1 MKKAIV
7 RLLSASLLCALL
19 TTGAAAATLQSGQAA
34 YQLSLDPLGTEPFS
48 YSDTETYSAT
58 LVPIGTRVS
67 SETGALLLVEIFTYS
82 ESSGHWALNSLLSG
96 QSDLVVR
103 DSAHLYHIST
113 LVNGGENSDTVDR
126 GIWLKA
132 PSQGSSQP
140 ISVTGEPVDEWA
152 LNLVN
157 QAIAGGLMPDHLKGQ
172 DLREPI
178 TRLQFAAL
186 AVRLYETASGQ
197 SIQVPGENPFTDT
210 SDPEALKAYSMGFT
224 AGTSASTFGPE
235 GLLTRSR
242 PPSCSP
248 PFTGLWAAPFPTAP
262 PPSRTEGRS
271 PPGPRAAWPLW
282 PRAALWPATATA
294 ASAPRTPPSGRPA
307 SSWPCASSRIRPHNR
322 AGLSPPVPPRHR
334 RPSPAFFR
342 SALPS
347 GLSSRP
353 GFFISWRPYRPRR
366 TRPRE

>member
-157 QAIAGGLMPDHLKGQ
+157 
-172 DLREPI
+172 
-178 TRLQFAAL
+178 
-186 AVRLYETASGQ
+186 
-197 SIQVPGENPFTDT
+197 
-210 SDPEALKAYSMGFT
+210 
-224 AGTSASTFGPE
+224 
-235 GLLTRSR
+235 
-242 PPSCSP
+242 
-248 PFTGLWAAPFPTAP
+248 
-262 PPSRTEGRS
+262 
-271 PPGPRAAWPLW
+271 
-282 PRAALWPATATA
+282 
-294 ASAPRTPPSGRPA
+294 
-307 SSWPCASSRIRPHNR
+307 
-322 AGLSPPVPPRHR
+322 
-334 RPSPAFFR
+334 
-342 SALPS
+342 
-347 GLSSRP
+347 
-353 GFFISWRPYRPRR
+353 
-366 TRPRE
+366 

>member
-1 MKKAIV
+1 MKKV
-7 RLLSASLLCALL
+7 LTRLLSAALLFGLL

-82 ESSGHWALNSLLSG
+82 ESSGHWALDSLLSG

-103 DSAHLYHIST
+103 DSAHLYHVST
-113 LVNGGENSDTVDR
+113 LSGSGQSSETLDR

-132 PSQGSSQP
+132 PSQTSGQP
-140 ISVTGEPVDEWA
+140 VSVTGEPVDEWA

-186 AVRLYETASGQ
+186 TVRLYETASGQ
-197 SIQVPGENPFTDT
+197 SIEAPGENPFTDT

-224 AGTSASTFGPE
+224 AGTSDSTFGPGE
-235 GLLTRSR
+235 LLNPLLGSWLQVFH
-242 PPSCSP
+242 PEY
-248 PFTGLWAAPFPTAP
+248 
-262 PPSRTEGRS
+262 TEYRQHIS
-271 PPGPRAAWPLW
+271 QYPR
-282 PRAALWPATATA
+282 
-294 ASAPRTPPSGRPA
+294 
-307 SSWPCASSRIRPHNR
+307 
-322 AGLSPPVPPRHR
+322 
-334 RPSPAFFR
+334 
-342 SALPS
+342 
-347 GLSSRP
+347 
-353 GFFISWRPYRPRR
+353 
-366 TRPRE
+366 

>member
-1 MKKAIV
+1 MKKVLTRI
-7 RLLSASLLCALL
+7 LSGVLLCALL

-103 DSAHLYHIST
+103 DSAHLYHVST
-113 LVNGGENSDTVDR
+113 LSGSGQSSETLDR

-132 PSQGSSQP
+132 PSSASGQP
-140 ISVTGEPVDEWA
+140 VSATGEPVDEWA

-186 AVRLYETASGQ
+186 TVRLYETASGQ

-224 AGTSASTFGPE
+224 AGTSDSTFGPGE
-235 GLLTRSR
+235 LLTREQAAVMLTAVYRALGGSV
-242 PPSCSP
+242 PDGTPSFSD
-248 PFTGLWAAPFPTAP
+248 G
-262 PPSRTEGRS
+262 GDI
-271 PPGPRAAWPLW
+271 
-282 PRAALWPATATA
+282 
-294 ASAPRTPPSGRPA
+294 
-307 SSWPCASSRIRPHNR
+307 SSWAKSSVAFMSQSGIVAGYGDGRFGPQDTAQRQACLIMALRILQNQTQT
-322 AGLSPPVPPRHR
+322 A
-334 RPSPAFFR
+334 
-342 SALPS
+342 
-347 GLSSRP
+347 
-353 GFFISWRPYRPRR
+353 
-366 TRPRE
+366 

>member
-1 MKKAIV
+1 MKKV
-7 RLLSASLLCALL
+7 LTRLLSAALLFGLL

-82 ESSGHWALNSLLSG
+82 ESSGHWALDSLLSG

-103 DSAHLYHIST
+103 DSAHLYHVST
-113 LVNGGENSDTVDR
+113 LSGSGQSSETLDR

-132 PSQGSSQP
+132 PSQTSGQP
-140 ISVTGEPVDEWA
+140 VSVTGEPVDEWA

-186 AVRLYETASGQ
+186 TVRLYETASGQ
-197 SIQVPGENPFTDT
+197 SIEAPGENPFTDT

-224 AGTSASTFGPE
+224 AGTSDSTFGPGE
-235 GLLTRSR
+235 LLTREQAAVTRRHPLLLGRRGDLLLGPEQRGLYGPERHRGGLRRRQLR
-242 PPSCSP
+242 PPGHRPAAGLPHHGPAHP
-248 PFTGLWAAPFPTAP
+248 PEPDSDRITERGCPLPCRPGTGDQPRFFTLRF
-262 PPSRTEGRS
+262 
-271 PPGPRAAWPLW
+271 
-282 PRAALWPATATA
+282 
-294 ASAPRTPPSGRPA
+294 RPA
-307 SSWPCASSRIRPHNR
+307 SHPGR
-322 AGLSPPVPPRHR
+322 AFYKLET
-334 RPSPAFFR
+334 
-342 SALPS
+342 L
-347 GLSSRP
+347 
-353 GFFISWRPYRPRR
+353 
-366 TRPRE
+366 

>member
-1 MKKAIV
+1 MKKV
-7 RLLSASLLCALL
+7 LTRLLSAALLFGLL

-82 ESSGHWALNSLLSG
+82 ESSGHWALDSLLSG

-103 DSAHLYHIST
+103 DSAHLYHVST
-113 LVNGGENSDTVDR
+113 LSGSGQSSETLDR

-132 PSQGSSQP
+132 PSQTSGQP
-140 ISVTGEPVDEWA
+140 VSVTGEPVDEWA

-186 AVRLYETASGQ
+186 TVRLYET
-197 SIQVPGENPFTDT
+197 
-210 SDPEALKAYSMGFT
+210 EALKAYSMGFT
-224 AGTSASTFGPE
+224 AGTSDSTFGPGE
-235 GLLTRSR
+235 LLTREQAAVMLTAVYRALGGSV
-242 PPSCSP
+242 PDGTPSFSD
-248 PFTGLWAAPFPTAP
+248 GG
-262 PPSRTEGRS
+262 EI
-271 PPGPRAAWPLW
+271 
-282 PRAALWPATATA
+282 
-294 ASAPRTPPSGRPA
+294 
-307 SSWPCASSRIRPHNR
+307 SSWAQSSVAFMAQSGIVAGYGDGSFGPQDTAQRQACLIMALRILQNQTQT
-322 AGLSPPVPPRHR
+322 A
-334 RPSPAFFR
+334 
-342 SALPS
+342 
-347 GLSSRP
+347 
-353 GFFISWRPYRPRR
+353 
-366 TRPRE
+366 

>member
-1 MKKAIV
+1 MKKVLTRI
-7 RLLSASLLCALL
+7 LSGVLLCALL

-157 QAIAGGLMPDHLKGQ
+157 EAIAGGLLPDHLSGR

-186 AVRLYETASGQ
+186 TVRLYETVSGQ
-197 SIQVPGENPFTDT
+197 TIAVPTENPFTDT
-210 SDPEALKAYSMGFT
+210 KDQEALKAYAMGFT
-224 AGTSASTFGPE
+224 SGVSQTSFAPDQPLTREQAAVMLSAVCRALGETIPTGTPSFSDGDSISSWARDSVAYMAQQGILTGYGDGRFGPQD
-235 GLLTRSR
+235 
-242 PPSCSP
+242 
-248 PFTGLWAAPFPTAP
+248 TAQ
-262 PPSRTEGRS
+262 SQ
-271 PPGPRAAWPLW
+271 ACLIM
-282 PRAALWPATATA
+282 AL
-294 ASAPRTPPSGRPA
+294 
-307 SSWPCASSRIRPHNR
+307 RI
-322 AGLSPPVPPRHR
+322 LQKQ
-334 RPSPAFFR
+334 
-342 SALPS
+342 L
-347 GLSSRP
+347 
-353 GFFISWRPYRPRR
+353 
-366 TRPRE
+366 

>member
-1 MKKAIV
+1 MKKVLTRI
-7 RLLSASLLCALL
+7 LSGVLLCALL

-82 ESSGHWALNSLLSG
+82 ESSGHWALDSLLSG

-103 DSAHLYHIST
+103 DSAHLYHVST
-113 LVNGGENSDTVDR
+113 LSGSGQSSETLDR

-132 PSQGSSQP
+132 PSSASGQP
-140 ISVTGEPVDEWA
+140 VSATGEPVDEWA

-186 AVRLYETASGQ
+186 TVRLYETASGQ

-224 AGTSASTFGPE
+224 AGTSDSTFGP
-235 GLLTRSR
+235 G
-242 PPSCSP
+242 
-248 PFTGLWAAPFPTAP
+248 
-262 PPSRTEGRS
+262 
-271 PPGPRAAWPLW
+271 
-282 PRAALWPATATA
+282 
-294 ASAPRTPPSGRPA
+294 
-307 SSWPCASSRIRPHNR
+307 
-322 AGLSPPVPPRHR
+322 
-334 RPSPAFFR
+334 
-342 SALPS
+342 
-347 GLSSRP
+347 
-353 GFFISWRPYRPRR
+353 
-366 TRPRE
+366 

>member
-1 MKKAIV
+1 MKKV
-7 RLLSASLLCALL
+7 LTRLLSAALLFGLL

-82 ESSGHWALNSLLSG
+82 ESSGHWALDSLLSG

-103 DSAHLYHIST
+103 DSAHLYHVST
-113 LVNGGENSDTVDR
+113 LSGSGQSSETLDR

-132 PSQGSSQP
+132 PSQTSGQP
-140 ISVTGEPVDEWA
+140 VSVTGEPVDEWA

-186 AVRLYETASGQ
+186 TVRLYETASGQ
-197 SIQVPGENPFTDT
+197 SIEAPGENPFTDT

-224 AGTSASTFGPE
+224 AGTSDSTFGPGE
-235 GLLTRSR
+235 LLTR
-242 PPSCSP
+242 
-248 PFTGLWAAPFPTAP
+248 
-262 PPSRTEGRS
+262 E
-271 PPGPRAAWPLW
+271 RAAVMLTAVY
-282 PRAALWPATATA
+282 RALGGSVPDG
-294 ASAPRTPPSGRPA
+294 TPSFSDGGEI
-307 SSWPCASSRIRPHNR
+307 SSWAQNSVAFMAQSGIVAGYGDGSFGPQDTAQRQACLIMALRILQNQTQT
-322 AGLSPPVPPRHR
+322 A
-334 RPSPAFFR
+334 
-342 SALPS
+342 
-347 GLSSRP
+347 
-353 GFFISWRPYRPRR
+353 
-366 TRPRE
+366 

>member
-1 MKKAIV
+1 MKKV
-7 RLLSASLLCALL
+7 LTRLLSAALLFGLL

-82 ESSGHWALNSLLSG
+82 ESSGHWALDSLLSG

-103 DSAHLYHIST
+103 DSAHLYHVST
-113 LVNGGENSDTVDR
+113 LSGSGQSSETLDR

-132 PSQGSSQP
+132 PSQTSGQP
-140 ISVTGEPVDEWA
+140 VSVTGEPVDEWA

-186 AVRLYETASGQ
+186 TVRLYETASGQ
-197 SIQVPGENPFTDT
+197 SIEAPGENPFTDT

-224 AGTSASTFGPE
+224 AGTSDSTFGPGE
-235 GLLTRSR
+235 LLTREQ
-242 PPSCSP
+242 
-248 PFTGLWAAPFPTAP
+248 AAVIPTAP

-282 PRAALWPATATA
+282 PRAASWRATATA

-307 SSWPCASSRIRPHNR
+307 SSWPCASSRTRLRPHNR

-334 RPSPAFFR
+334 RPAPLFR

-366 TRPRE
+366 TRPGE